1 VGRPGERAG
10 EPGFLL
16 SLKEVR
22 MVEVAITEKQYR
34 VVPEPDKVAT
44 AVFRLLG
51 MSSPR
56 HGTEVDAPP
65 KSEEAAPA

>member
-1 VGRPGERAG
+1 
-10 EPGFLL
+10 
-16 SLKEVR
+16 